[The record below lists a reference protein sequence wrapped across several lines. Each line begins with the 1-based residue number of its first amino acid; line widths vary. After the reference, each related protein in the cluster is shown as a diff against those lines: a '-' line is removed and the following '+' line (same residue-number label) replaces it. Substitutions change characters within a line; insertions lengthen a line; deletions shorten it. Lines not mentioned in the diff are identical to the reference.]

1 MRLGVFGGTFDPV
14 HTGHLVAA
22 ETAREAADLDL
33 VMFVPAGEPWL
44 KDGEVVG
51 AKLDRLRMVELA
63 IEGNDRFAASDVE
76 LQRPGPTYS
85 ADTLEELRDQR
96 PGDQLFLIAGMDALA
111 DFGRW
116 SRPQRILELATLVG
130 VTRPGHGGLD
140 RVQLDGISAGV
151 SGRVIVAEGP
161 LLDVSATDL
170 RQRFGR
176 GASVRYLV
184 SESVERY
191 IYENGLYGA
200 VKVSND
206 D

>member
-22 ETAREAADLDL
+22 ETARQAADLDSI
-33 VMFVPAGEPWL
+33 MFVPAGEPWL

-51 AKLDRLRMVELA
+51 AKKDRMRMVELA
-63 IEGNDRFAASDVE
+63 IDGNNRFIGSDME
-76 LQRPGPTYS
+76 MRRPGQTYS
-85 ADTLEELRDQR
+85 ADTLEALRDQR
-96 PGDQLFLIAGMDALA
+96 PGDQLFLIVGMDALD

-116 SRPQRILELATLVG
+116 SRPQRILKLATLLG
-130 VTRPGHGGLD
+130 IARPGYNRPDPPNLED
-140 RVQLDGISAGV
+140 IWPGV
-151 SGRVIVAEGP
+151 SRDVIVAEGP
-161 LLDVSATDL
+161 LLDVSSTDIRGRL
-170 RQRFGR
+170 GR

-184 SESVERY
+184 PEVVERY
-191 IYENGLYGA
+191 IYENGLYGT

>member
-22 ETAREAADLDL
+22 ETAREAADLDS

-51 AKLDRLRMVELA
+51 AKRDRMRMVELA
-63 IEGNDRFAASDVE
+63 IEGNDRFISSDME

-96 PGDQLFLIAGMDALA
+96 PSDRLFLIVGMDALD

-130 VTRPGHGGLD
+130 VARPGRSGLA
-140 RVQLDGISAGV
+140 RAQLDGIR
-151 SGRVIVAEGP
+151 SGASSDVIVAEGP

-170 RQRFGR
+170 RQRLGR
-176 GASVRYLV
+176 GASVRYLLL
-184 SESVERY
+184 EAVERY
-191 IYENGLYGA
+191 VYENGLYGTA
-200 VKVSND
+200 KVSND

>member
-22 ETAREAADLDL
+22 ETAREAADLDSI
-33 VMFVPAGEPWL
+33 MFVPAGEPWL

-51 AKLDRLRMVELA
+51 AKLDRMRMVELA
-63 IEGNDRFAASDVE
+63 IEGNDRFMASDME
-76 LQRPGPTYS
+76 IQRSGPTYS
-85 ADTLEELRDQR
+85 SDTLEELRDLR

-116 SRPQRILELATLVG
+116 SRPQRILELAALVG
-130 VTRPGHGGLD
+130 VTRPGRGGLD
-140 RVQLDGISAGV
+140 RAQLDGIR
-151 SGRVIVAEGP
+151 SGASGQMIVAEGP

-170 RQRFGR
+170 RQRFKR

-184 SESVERY
+184 HEAVERY
-191 IYENGLYGA
+191 IYEHGLYGA
-200 VKVSND
+200 MKVSND

>member
-1 MRLGVFGGTFDPV
+1 MKLGVFGGTFDPV

-22 ETAREAADLDL
+22 ETAREAADLDS

-51 AKLDRLRMVELA
+51 AKRDRMRMVELA
-63 IEGNDRFAASDVE
+63 IEGNDRFISSDME

-96 PGDQLFLIAGMDALA
+96 PSDRLFLIVGMDALD

-130 VTRPGHGGLD
+130 VARPGRSGLD
-140 RVQLDGISAGV
+140 RAQLDGIR
-151 SGRVIVAEGP
+151 SGASSDVIVAEGP

-170 RQRFGR
+170 RQRLGR
-176 GASVRYLV
+176 GASVRYLLL
-184 SESVERY
+184 EAVERY
-191 IYENGLYGA
+191 VYENGLYGTA
-200 VKVSND
+200 KVSND

>member
-22 ETAREAADLDL
+22 ETALEAADLDS

-51 AKLDRLRMVELA
+51 TKRDRMRMVELA
-63 IEGNDRFAASDVE
+63 IEGNDRFMPSDME

-85 ADTLEELRDQR
+85 VDTLEELRNQR

-116 SRPQRILELATLVG
+116 SRPQRVIELATLVG
-130 VTRPGHGGLD
+130 VARPGHGRLD
-140 RVQLDGISAGV
+140 RVQLDGIRPGAAGQ
-151 SGRVIVAEGP
+151 VIVAEGP

-170 RQRFGR
+170 RQRFIR

-184 SESVERY
+184 PEAVERY

-200 VKVSND
+200 VRVSNYD
-206 D
+206 

>member
-22 ETAREAADLDL
+22 ETAMEAADLDSVL
-33 VMFVPAGEPWL
+33 FVPAGEPWL
-44 KDGEVVG
+44 KDGEEVG
-51 AKLDRLRMVELA
+51 AKRDRMRMVELA
-63 IEGNDRFAASDVE
+63 IEGNDRFIASDME

-85 ADTLEELRDQR
+85 ADTLEELRDQQ
-96 PGDQLFLIAGMDALA
+96 PGEQLFLIGGMDALA

-140 RVQLDGISAGV
+140 RAQLDGIRPGA
-151 SGRVIVAEGP
+151 SGQVIVAEGP
-161 LLDVSATDL
+161 LIDVSATDL
-170 RQRFGR
+170 RRRLRR
-176 GASVRYLV
+176 GVSVRYLV
-184 SESVERY
+184 PEAVERY
-191 IYENGLYGA
+191 IYENGLYGT
-200 VKVSND
+200 VNGSND